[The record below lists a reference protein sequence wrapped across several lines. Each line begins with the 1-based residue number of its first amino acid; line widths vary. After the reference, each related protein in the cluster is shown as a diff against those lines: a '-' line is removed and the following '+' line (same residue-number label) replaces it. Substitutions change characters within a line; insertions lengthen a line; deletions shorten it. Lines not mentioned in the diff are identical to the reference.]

1 MTPEKM
7 LFLVNR
13 KVKEAINSYVGAP
26 MTKDAI
32 RSLKA
37 AFDNTINDLK
47 KQGVIFKHAY
57 LDGPDINH
65 AFHGNILIDDTNSS
79 CNIPTATPNTKTK
92 GNEETMNLYE
102 ERCKKIDPGYG
113 WKFVKVGD
121 FTKPGDE
128 CWATGIGP
136 WYKMSWDQEVR
147 PHLVPIRHRI
157 DVGVGYRLVE
167 EDETILQGDQYF
179 DVTGGWSNCRTTVGN
194 TPKGNNSFPLAKKLT
209 FRRKLVA
216 KPHSND
222 GYDILDKNTVIL
234 STDEQYLKREKM
246 WVDVYPHNVGA
257 ATPGKGCFR
266 RKSVA
271 SVIVE
276 KNEYPNK
283 CYENG
288 KLRNPGEGYR
298 WLKKGETLLKTDE
311 WVYPDGHPSACVFP
325 GTEVGKCPNENTYR
339 RRKEGLGVDGG
350 TNSEY
355 PPSKKNDL
363 NYTIPQP
370 TQVLEAKIK
379 NLEARVKELEEAAKR
394 KPKAAIANAI
404 KHPTDFFVNV
414 SKPQD
419 LHSGEGWNNGPK
431 VKEYPDSSY
440 LVNGNLV
447 DPGKG
452 YRLVKVG
459 EMVIVG
465 DEYTYNDGV
474 SWNIRTFKNPGPL
487 FKEGCTFRRKLP
499 NPEFPKYPKYRWLKN
514 EEIIKEGDSFKAAG
528 CNIKYVMAVGSP
540 NDFDRVSFRPITL
553 EKNLNISGKTF
564 RRLESHEIICEGD
577 WYCSTKHSF
586 PFSCKDSIGTPVSDR
601 PSNVYILRE
610 VLPNVE
616 IAD

>member
-216 KPHSND
+216 KPHS
-222 GYDILDKNTVIL
+222 
-234 STDEQYLKREKM
+234 
-246 WVDVYPHNVGA
+246 W
-257 ATPGKGCFR
+257 
-266 RKSVA
+266 
-271 SVIVE
+271 
-276 KNEYPNK
+276 
-283 CYENG
+283 
-288 KLRNPGEGYR
+288 
-298 WLKKGETLLKTDE
+298 
-311 WVYPDGHPSACVFP
+311 
-325 GTEVGKCPNENTYR
+325 
-339 RRKEGLGVDGG
+339 
-350 TNSEY
+350 
-355 PPSKKNDL
+355 
-363 NYTIPQP
+363 
-370 TQVLEAKIK
+370 
-379 NLEARVKELEEAAKR
+379 
-394 KPKAAIANAI
+394 
-404 KHPTDFFVNV
+404 
-414 SKPQD
+414 
-419 LHSGEGWNNGPK
+419 
-431 VKEYPDSSY
+431 
-440 LVNGNLV
+440 
-447 DPGKG
+447 
-452 YRLVKVG
+452 
-459 EMVIVG
+459 
-465 DEYTYNDGV
+465 
-474 SWNIRTFKNPGPL
+474 IRI
-487 FKEGCTFRRKLP
+487 R
-499 NPEFPKYPKYRWLKN
+499 
-514 EEIIKEGDSFKAAG
+514 
-528 CNIKYVMAVGSP
+528 
-540 NDFDRVSFRPITL
+540 
-553 EKNLNISGKTF
+553 
-564 RRLESHEIICEGD
+564 
-577 WYCSTKHSF
+577 
-586 PFSCKDSIGTPVSDR
+586 
-601 PSNVYILRE
+601 
-610 VLPNVE
+610 
-616 IAD
+616 